1 MIQKKKN
8 ITIVNIVGARPN
20 FIKICPIINQMNK
33 VKRIKNILIHTGQ
46 HYDYEM
52 SALFFNE
59 LGIKEPEIYLGIGAG
74 SQAEQTAKIMIALE
88 KELMKIKPD
97 LVCVVGDVNSTMA
110 AALVAAKLCIPLAH
124 VEAGLR
130 SRDLTMPEEIN
141 RIVTDRLS
149 DLLLTTSD
157 DALDNLLAEGVDRK
171 KIYFTG
177 NVMIDTL
184 MLLKKKSAALKAYK
198 KYSLKKNDY
207 VLVTLH
213 RPSNV
218 ESKKNLSAI
227 INELVTISKR
237 TPIIFPIH
245 PRTEKRLKDFG
256 LMKLLQKGNIILT
269 PPIGYIE
276 NLSLLLYSK
285 FVITDSG
292 GIQEETT
299 VLHIPCLTLRE
310 NTERPVTAEIGTN
323 TVIGLDMKKLRKN
336 VGLILGGKYKKGKIP
351 KYWDGKASERIT
363 GIIKKL
369 FLK

>member
-1 MIQKKKN
+1 LNRKKN

-20 FIKICPIINQMNK
+20 FIKICPIIKSMNME
-33 VKRIKNILIHTGQ
+33 KRIKNILIHTGQ

-52 SALFFNE
+52 STLFFTE

-74 SQAEQTAKIMIALE
+74 SQAEQTGRIMIALE
-88 KELMKIKPD
+88 KELMKIRPD
-97 LVCVVGDVNSTMA
+97 MVCVVGDVNSTMA

-149 DLLLTTSD
+149 DLLFTTSE
-157 DALDNLLAEGVDRK
+157 DAIDNLMAEGVHRK

-184 MLLKKKSAALKAYK
+184 MLLKKKAEALQAYN
-198 KYSLKKNDY
+198 KYSLRKNNY

-218 ESKKNLSAI
+218 DSKKNLTSI
-227 INELVTISKR
+227 IKELVSISKQ

-245 PRTEKRLKDFG
+245 PRTEKKLKDFG
-256 LMKLLQKGNIILT
+256 LIEALKNGNITLT
-269 PPIGYIE
+269 QPIGYIE
-276 NLSLLLYSK
+276 NLSLLLNSK

-299 VLHIPCLTLRE
+299 VMHIPCLTLR
-310 NTERPVTAEIGTN
+310 NSTERPITAEIGTN
-323 TVIGLDMKKLRKN
+323 TVIGLDMNKLRKN
-336 VGLILGGKYKKGKIP
+336 VALILSGKYKKGKIP
-351 KYWDGKASERIT
+351 KYWDGKSSGRIT